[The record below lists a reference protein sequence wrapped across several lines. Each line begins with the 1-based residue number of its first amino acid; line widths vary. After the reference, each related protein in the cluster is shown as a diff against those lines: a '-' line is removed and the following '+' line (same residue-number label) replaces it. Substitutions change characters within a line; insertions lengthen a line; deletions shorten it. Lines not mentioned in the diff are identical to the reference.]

1 MPTAVNGESAAKRRK
16 VAAGHSRSA
25 SDYSDSDSENDQ
37 TLNTNGTKDTNGAKA
52 AKEPED
58 DMTKVLAGTAGV
70 KALAK
75 NSNGET
81 QAAQLGYPSKLVSKW
96 YHHQCE
102 YDSCPERWAEF
113 DNVDDEK
120 TDLVARTANVPII
133 HRHHYQNKHWV
144 TQSVTIQDPAMRDV
158 LRVVLAKYQ
167 DLDLDLI
174 NWTFQPP
181 FMPLVHRWE
190 ELKSHYVKLEDGAQK
205 NAAAALL
212 AFITPIVASSVL
224 SLAQTKTTGKVN
236 FENVWQIFPPSSIVK
251 TKFYGVDVV
260 CRVVKYKR
268 KPRTNCNPE
277 GWTIDMEF
285 VDWNGEK
292 SGWTTTSLTIWEYDG
307 YKKVTGLPVF
317 PISFS
322 PEESKIRSEMIERGR
337 KWAGLRGYHF
347 EVANGTKILLET
359 EEPQQRPVS
368 ISWDPSAMVQE
379 VLIIYLL
386 VFRSLER
393 CAWMPMLT
401 IEAATSSSPTFAPSP
416 P

>member
-1 MPTAVNGESAAKRRK
+1 MPREVSKRRK
-16 VAAGHSRSA
+16 VAEDR
-25 SDYSDSDSENDQ
+25 SDSDSEEELFSDSENDK
-37 TLNTNGTKDTNGAKA
+37 TPDTGDSDASNA
-52 AKEPED
+52 AKQPED

-70 KALAK
+70 KALPK
-75 NSNGET
+75 NSNGES
-81 QAAQLGYPSKLVSKW
+81 QAAQLGYPSKLVSRW
-96 YHHQCE
+96 YHHECE

-120 TDLVARTANVPII
+120 ADLVARTAKVPII

-190 ELKSHYVKLEDGAQK
+190 ELKSHYVNLDQGAQK

-224 SLAQTKTTGKVN
+224 SLAQTKMTGKVS
-236 FENVWQIFPPSSIVK
+236 FQNVWQIFPPSSIVK
-251 TKFYGVDVV
+251 TKFYGVDTV
-260 CRVVKYKR
+260 CRVVKYQK

-292 SGWTTTSLTIWEYDG
+292 SGWTTTSLTIWEYEG

-322 PEESKIRSEMIERGR
+322 PDESKIRSQMIERGR

-347 EVANGTKILLET
+347 EIANGTKILLET

-368 ISWDPSAMVQE
+368 TSHGLFAIS
-379 VLIIYLL
+379 LTHLL
-386 VFRSLER
+386 AFRFLER
-393 CAWMPMLT
+393 SAWTHTLT
-401 IEAATSSSPTFAPSP
+401 IEAATSSSPISAPSLP
-416 P
+416 